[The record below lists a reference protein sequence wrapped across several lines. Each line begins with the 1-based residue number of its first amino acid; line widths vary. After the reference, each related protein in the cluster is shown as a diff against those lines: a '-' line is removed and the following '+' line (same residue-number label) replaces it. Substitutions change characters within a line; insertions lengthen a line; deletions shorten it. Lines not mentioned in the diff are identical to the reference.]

1 MAEQMKPSG
10 IACIGDIPMSWK
22 VEPIKYL
29 VEFYNG
35 DRGENYPS
43 KGEIISTGI
52 PFINAGHIQ
61 NGSLN
66 MDDMDYI
73 SEQKYKTMGGVKLCS
88 NDILYCLRG
97 SIGKNAIIDISKGTV
112 ASSLV
117 AIRSISIN
125 PLFLFFSLNTSIE
138 EEQRSL
144 WDNGTAQPN
153 LSAEDL
159 GKFKV
164 CIPPTDEQSLI
175 ASHIKVRCGEIDSI
189 IADIEK
195 QIELLK
201 QYKKS
206 LITETVT
213 KGLDKSVPMKDSGVD
228 FIGKIPQHWGVKRLK
243 YMLENS
249 DNNLKVGP
257 FGSSLAGSDY
267 TDEGKWVYNQRLVL
281 DNNFTVNDTFVSEEK
296 YKELISFRVYAD
308 DILITTRGTIG
319 KVAIVPK
326 GAEIGILHPCLI
338 RFRIN
343 MDTMISELL
352 MLIFNESDYVKE
364 QLVWMSNATTIE
376 VIYSYSLKNI
386 ILPIIPIKEQ
396 KAIFEFLNS
405 KCNLINKIITEKEEA
420 LGYLQQHKK
429 SLIYEYVT
437 GKKRVKEAM

>member
-1 MAEQMKPSG
+1 MAEQMKASG
-10 IACIGDIPMSWK
+10 VVWIGDIPESWRIGK
-22 VEPIKYL
+22 VRFETTLRGEKGYYSDQDKYIGL
-29 VEFYNG
+29 ENISSYTGEFLPSETEYDPGIYDIYRKGDLLYNKLRPYLAKAMIANDDGFCTGELEVINGYNG
-35 DRGENYPS
+35 DMRYLFYYLLSDGFL
-43 KGEIISTGI
+43 KIVDASTYGTKM
-52 PFINAGHIQ
+52 PRA
-61 NGSLN
+61 SW
-66 MDDMDYI
+66 DYI
-73 SEQKYKTMGGVKLCS
+73 KNLPIILLDYYEQQT
-88 NDILYCLRG
+88 
-97 SIGKNAIIDISKGTV
+97 
-112 ASSLV
+112 
-117 AIRSISIN
+117 
-125 PLFLFFSLNTSIE
+125 
-138 EEQRSL
+138 
-144 WDNGTAQPN
+144 
-153 LSAEDL
+153 
-159 GKFKV
+159 
-164 CIPPTDEQSLI
+164 I
-175 ASHIKVRCGEIDSI
+175 ADYLDKRCGEIDSI

-213 KGLDKSVPMKDSGVD
+213 KGLDKSIPMKDSGVD

-343 MDTMISELL
+343 MDIMISELL

-386 ILPIIPIKEQ
+386 ILPIIPMKEQ

-420 LGYLQQHKK
+420 LEYLQQHKK